1 MQTLDQIQMLVREG
15 ESEVLEFKLSTGSR
29 RSAVQTI
36 CAMLNARGGR
46 ILFGV
51 DNDGTIRGQ
60 DVGNNTVEEL
70 VQEIR
75 ELDPPV
81 TPSVERIHVG
91 NGKQVLLVTVMQGP
105 TRPYSIR
112 GKSYKRVGRS
122 TLEMLRDEYHRMLF
136 ERMHGD
142 RRWEN
147 EPAEGWSIDD
157 LDRAEITRTVNS
169 AIERGRLTDPETRE
183 PNELLRGLGL
193 VRDGVLLRAAA
204 VLFGRDESIRPRL
217 SQCLLR
223 VAKFK
228 GTDRAEFADNR
239 QFHGNAFRLLDL
251 AQRFLQAN
259 LPVAGR
265 VVPGLFERKD
275 DPLYPPAALREALAN
290 AFCHR
295 DYSIGGGSVAIA
307 IYDDRLEITSS
318 GSLHFGLKAE
328 QLFEPH
334 ESLPWN
340 PFIAEVF
347 YQRGIIE
354 RWGRGTILI
363 AELTTRAGLPRPEIE
378 EAGGCVVVRFRPSR
392 HIPPTRVYTDLTESQ
407 RRLLSLFDVGDPL
420 ALREI
425 LDSLDDAPD
434 WQVRRDLGVLR
445 NLGLIVPKGHGR
457 GAYWHRI
464 PG

>member
-1 MQTLDQIQMLVREG
+1 MHTLDQIQSLVRDG
-15 ESEVLEFKLSTGSR
+15 ESEVLEFKRSTGAQ
-29 RSAVQTI
+29 RSALQTI
-36 CAMLNARGGR
+36 CAMLNTRGGR
-46 ILFGV
+46 VLFGV
-51 DNDGTIRGQ
+51 ADDGKIPGM
-60 DVGNNTVEEL
+60 DVGRDTVEKL
-70 VQEIR
+70 VQEMK
-75 ELDPPV
+75 ELEPPAS
-81 TPSVERIHVG
+81 PSVDQIPVG
-91 NGKQVLLVTVMQGP
+91 DGKSVLLVTVQRGP
-105 TRPYSIR
+105 TRPYVVR
-112 GKSYKRVGRS
+112 GKSYQRVGRS
-122 TLEMLRDEYHRMLF
+122 TVELSRDEHNRMLF

-147 EPAEGWSIDD
+147 EPAEGWSIAD
-157 LDRAEITRTVNS
+157 LDHAEITRTVNS
-169 AIERGRLTDPETRE
+169 GIQKGRLPDPGTRD
-183 PNELLRGLGL
+183 PNDLLRGLGL

-204 VLFGRDESIRPRL
+204 VLFARDESIGPRL

-228 GTDRAEFADNR
+228 GTDRTEFADNR
-239 QFHGNAFRLLDL
+239 QFNGNAFRLLDV
-251 AQRFLQAN
+251 AQRFLQDN

-334 ESLPWN
+334 DSLPWN
-340 PFIAEVF
+340 PLIADVF
-347 YQRGIIE
+347 YKRGFIE

-363 AELTTRAGLPRPEIE
+363 AELTKQAGLPRPDIE
-378 EAGGCVVVRFRPSR
+378 EAGGCVIVRFRPSR
-392 HIPPTRVYTDLTESQ
+392 YIPPTRVQTDLTESQ
-407 RRLLSLFDVGDPL
+407 RRLLSLFEAGNPL
-420 ALREI
+420 SLREI
-425 LDSLDDAPD
+425 LRTPVGAQR
-434 WQVRRDLGVLR
+434 WQVRKDLLVLR

-457 GAYWHRI
+457 GAYWHRTHR
-464 PG
+464 